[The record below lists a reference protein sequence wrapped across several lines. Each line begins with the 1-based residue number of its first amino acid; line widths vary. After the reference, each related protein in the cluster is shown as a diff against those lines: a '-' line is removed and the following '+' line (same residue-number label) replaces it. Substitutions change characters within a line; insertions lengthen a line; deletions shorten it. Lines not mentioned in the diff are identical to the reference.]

1 MKKVIICLLSTCFS
15 LALIPNQLNAAIPSG
30 PSNMEA
36 PKPVEYPKV
45 KSLNINLYEINTKD
59 KSKMEPAQKG
69 SISKNETSINNQ
81 PHHRSGGGIYISASA
96 VILIVILIFV
106 L

>member
-15 LALIPNQLNAAIPSG
+15 LALIPNQLNAAIPSE
-30 PSNMEA
+30 PSKMEA

-45 KSLNINLYEINTKD
+45 KSLNINLYEINMKD
-59 KSKMEPAQKG
+59 KSKMEPTQKG
-69 SISKNETSINNQ
+69 SISENEKSINQQ
-81 PHHRSGGGIYISASA
+81 PHRSRGGIYISGSA